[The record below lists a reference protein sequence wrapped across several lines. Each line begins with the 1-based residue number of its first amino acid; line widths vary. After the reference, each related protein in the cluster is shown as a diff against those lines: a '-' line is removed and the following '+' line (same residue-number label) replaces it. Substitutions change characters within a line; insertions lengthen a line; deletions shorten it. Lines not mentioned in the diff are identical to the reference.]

1 MLRSYLTSALRNL
14 RRHRAYTAIN
24 ALGLAVGI
32 ACCLVIF
39 AFVRDEL
46 RFDRFHERS
55 DRTYRVVYST
65 ADDGQPTNA
74 NSSFSVGPE
83 LEQTFPEISE
93 SVRFIKM
100 GWGEQRVFAHA
111 DRRYYEQAFFFADPS
126 VFDVFSFPLVKGD
139 PETAL
144 ADPNTLV
151 LTESAARKYFGD
163 EDPVG
168 RALSIDPFND
178 GRFTDYVI
186 TGVLR
191 DVPRTSHIPF
201 DFLLSFSSLPQP
213 VEGWGLDP
221 VFTYVLLNAG
231 ADPRPIEAQIAL
243 LLDEHFGSDRY
254 FNILLQPLEEIHLH
268 SQLRAELAPNGSMT
282 YVYTFSAIAAFILLI
297 ACINFMNL
305 ATARSAR
312 RAREVGMR
320 KVLGA
325 QRPQL
330 IGQFLSEAAL
340 LSLLSALL
348 ALPMLALVVPLFN
361 AISGKTLTLG
371 GLLDAQTVLMLGGL
385 TLFIGVM
392 AGSYPAFYLSAFRP
406 IRVLKAGTRGTGRRE
421 AALRKG
427 LVVFQ
432 FAVSIVLIACTTVV
446 AEQMDYVRSKHL
458 GFDREQVIIL
468 PLNDDIRNGYASFRR
483 EVLDRPGV
491 LNVALSEQ
499 VPARAGNGSS
509 YQMEGLD
516 DRLGAT
522 RLFVDEHFV
531 ETYGIEIVAGRDFS
545 EEIGTDAADAFIVNQ
560 ELVRDAGWASDE
572 EAIGK
577 SVEMEWGGEE
587 RRGRIVGVAR
597 DFHLFSLHGPVTRL
611 VVNVMPLEALNF
623 VSVRLAPGNVSKA
636 LAGLEEAWSAFA
648 PNYPFEYYFLDE
660 DFERLHQ
667 ADQTLGQVFTTFA
680 VLAILVA
687 CLGLFALAA
696 FAAEQRT
703 KEIGVR
709 KVLGASAG
717 QMIALLTGDFA
728 RLVLIAF
735 VAAVPVAHYAMSR
748 WLEQFA
754 YRIDLSLWMF
764 AVAGALALLIAF
776 ATVSYQ
782 TFRAAMMDPVKSLR
796 YE

>member
-55 DRTYRVVYST
+55 DRIYRVVYST

-83 LEQTFPEISE
+83 LEQSFPEISE

-100 GWGEQRVFAHA
+100 GWGEQRVFARG
-111 DRRYYEQAFFFADPS
+111 DRRFYEQAFFFADPS

-139 PETAL
+139 AETAL
-144 ADPNTLV
+144 TDPNTLV
-151 LTESAARKYFGD
+151 LTERASRKYFGE
-163 EDPVG
+163 EDPIG

-191 DVPRTSHIPF
+191 DLPRTSHIPF

-231 ADPRPIEAQIAL
+231 ADPRPIEARIAS
-243 LLDEHFGSDRY
+243 LLDEHFGTDRY
-254 FNILLQPLEEIHLH
+254 FNILLQPLEDIHLH

-325 QRPQL
+325 QRSQL

-361 AISGKTLTLG
+361 AISGKALTLG
-371 GLLDAQTVLMLGGL
+371 GLLDARTVLMLGGL

-392 AGSYPAFYLSAFRP
+392 AGSYPALYLSAFRP
-406 IRVLKAGTRGTGRRE
+406 IRVLKAGDQGGGRRE
-421 AALRKG
+421 AVLRKG

-446 AEQMDYVRSKHL
+446 AEQMDYVRSKNL

-468 PLNDDIRNGYASFRR
+468 PLNDDVRKGYAFFRR
-483 EVLDRPGV
+483 EVLDQPGV

-509 YQMEGLD
+509 YQIEGLD
-516 DRLGAT
+516 EELGAT

-531 ETYGIEIVAGRDFS
+531 DTYGIEMVAGRGFS
-545 EEIGTDAADAFIVNQ
+545 EAIGTDAESAFIVNQ

-572 EAIGK
+572 DALGK
-577 SVEMEWGGEE
+577 TVQMAWGGEE

-611 VVNVMPLEALNF
+611 VINVMPLDVLNF
-623 VSVRLAPGNVSKA
+623 VSVRLAPGNVSEA
-636 LAGLEEAWSAFA
+636 LGELEEAWTVFA

-660 DFERLHQ
+660 DFERLHE
-667 ADQTLGQVFTTFA
+667 ADETLGQVFTTFA

-709 KVLGASAG
+709 KVLGASVS
-717 QMIALLTGDFA
+717 QMVVLLTGDIA

-735 VAAVPVAHYAMSR
+735 VGAVPVAHYAMSR

-754 YRIDLSLWMF
+754 YRIDLSVWMF
-764 AVAGALALLIAF
+764 AASGALALFIAF
-776 ATVSYQ
+776 ATVGYQ
-782 TFRAAMMDPVKSLR
+782 TFRAAMTDPVKSLR